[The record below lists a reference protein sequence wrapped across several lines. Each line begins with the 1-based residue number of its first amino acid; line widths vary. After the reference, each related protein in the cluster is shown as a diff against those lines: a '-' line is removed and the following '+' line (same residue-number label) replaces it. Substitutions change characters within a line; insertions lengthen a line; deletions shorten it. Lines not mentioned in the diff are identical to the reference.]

1 MSYPVRC
8 PHCKVVFKV
17 HGYEASMTCN
27 DCGGW
32 FNPQCHGIHHL
43 ERDDAEVSQ

>member
-8 PHCKVVFKV
+8 PHCKVVFKA